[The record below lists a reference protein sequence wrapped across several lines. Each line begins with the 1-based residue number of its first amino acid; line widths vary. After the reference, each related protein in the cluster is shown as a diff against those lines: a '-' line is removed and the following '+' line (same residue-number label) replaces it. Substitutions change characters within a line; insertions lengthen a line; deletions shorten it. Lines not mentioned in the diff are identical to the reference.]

1 METVVTQVLRNKKL
15 NYELIIELYEIG
27 TGKEHR
33 MKKKCAGVVLRA
45 AELAT
50 DIYELWIETELAGQ
64 AAPGQFVG
72 VFPGKESTLL
82 PRPISI
88 CEVSE
93 DRKAIRLVYRIAGK
107 GTMEFSHYKAGRRIW
122 LLGILGN
129 GYPLAQAEGKKVLL
143 MGGGI
148 GIPPIVELAK
158 KLREQMPQGDIS
170 IAAGYRNQDLF
181 LKEELQQYGRVM
193 IATEDGSVGTKGN
206 VMDAI
211 KAEGVRAEIIFA
223 CGPMP
228 MLRAIK
234 QYAKEQEIP
243 AYISLEE
250 RMACGVGACLGCV
263 CRTTHKDAH
272 SHVNNARICTD
283 GPVFEA
289 REVEI

>member
-1 METVVTQVLRNKKL
+1 MSR
-15 NYELIIELYEIG
+15 
-27 TGKEHR
+27 
-33 MKKKCAGVVLRA
+33 KKKVKAKVVSQKQIA
-45 AELAT
+45 
-50 DIYELWIETELAGQ
+50 DQIFDLWLETELAKN
-64 AAPGQFVG
+64 ANAGQFIAVY
-72 VFPGKESTLL
+72 PHNASTLL

-88 CEVSE
+88 CEV
-93 DRKAIRLVYRIAGK
+93 DRAANRLRLVYRIAGK
-107 GTMEFSHYKAGRRIW
+107 GTAEFSACKAGDTLEI
-122 LLGILGN
+122 LGILGN
-129 GYPLAQAEGKKVLL
+129 GFPLEKAKGKRVFL

-148 GIPPIVELAK
+148 GIPPMLELAK
-158 KLREQMPQGDIS
+158 ELDADKQILV
-170 IAAGYRNQDLF
+170 GYRNKDLF
-181 LKEELQQYGRVM
+181 LEEDLAKYGNVY

-211 KAEGVRAEIIFA
+211 RVNHLSADVIMA

-234 QYAKEQEIP
+234 QYAGEQGIE

-263 CRTTHKDAH
+263 CRTKEVDHH

-289 REVEI
+289 KEVEI

>member
-1 METVVTQVLRNKKL
+1 MSR
-15 NYELIIELYEIG
+15 
-27 TGKEHR
+27 
-33 MKKKCAGVVLRA
+33 KKKVKAKVVSQKQIA
-45 AELAT
+45 
-50 DIYELWIETELAGQ
+50 DQIFDLWLETELARD
-64 AAPGQFVG
+64 AHAGQFIAVY
-72 VFPGKESTLL
+72 PHNASTLL

-88 CEVSE
+88 CEV
-93 DRKAIRLVYRIAGK
+93 DRAANRLRLVYRIAGK
-107 GTMEFSHYKAGRRIW
+107 GTAEFSACKAGDTLEI
-122 LLGILGN
+122 LGILGN
-129 GYPLAQAEGKKVLL
+129 GFPLEKAKGKRVFL

-148 GIPPIVELAK
+148 GIPPMLELAK
-158 KLREQMPQGDIS
+158 ELDADKQILV
-170 IAAGYRNQDLF
+170 GYRNKDLF
-181 LKEELQQYGRVM
+181 LEEDLAKYGNVY

-211 KAEGVRAEIIFA
+211 RVNHLSADVIMA

-234 QYAKEQEIP
+234 QYAGEQGIE

-263 CRTTHKDAH
+263 CRTKEVDHH

-289 REVEI
+289 KEVEI